1 MDLSWDELRLFLA
14 VARLGG
20 LSAAVETTGLSPATL
35 GRRMAAL
42 EAAVGAALFER
53 SPKGYRLTATGEDL
67 LEHAGEVEAAMAR
80 LERWRSGSVGPRVV
94 RISAGAWTSA
104 FLAAQVEAL
113 WRVGDPFQLEFVTAA
128 ARVDIGRRAADI
140 GIRNARPTERWLA
153 ARRIGGVAFA
163 LYCGRQLVNGVAAGL
178 FVGVSGD
185 GAETPSARWL
195 RARHEDRIAA
205 RGNDPMSVRELAAAG
220 AGLAVLPCFI
230 GDGDAR
236 LVRVAP
242 PIAELTSEQWL
253 VTHHEGRREPAVH
266 AVAERI
272 AALMKAKARLFRG
285 ETPQPGADAAPDRVA
300 RQASAVGG
308 LASQP

>member
-20 LSAAVETTGLSPATL
+20 LSAAAAKTGLSPATL

-42 EAAVGAALFER
+42 EAGIGTALFER
-53 SPKGYRLTATGEDL
+53 SPKGYRTTPAGEDL
-67 LEHAGEVEAAMAR
+67 LERAAEVEAAMAR
-80 LERWRSGSVGPRVV
+80 LERWRQGSVGARVV

-104 FLAAQVEAL
+104 FLAAQVGAL
-113 WRVGDPFQLEFVTAA
+113 WQADDPFQIELVTAA
-128 ARVDIGRRAADI
+128 ARVDIGRRAADL

-153 ARRIGGVAFA
+153 ARRIGRVAFA
-163 LYCGRQLVNGVAAGL
+163 LYSGRRLINGVAAGL
-178 FVGVSGD
+178 FVGVSGE
-185 GAETPSARWL
+185 GAETPSGRWL

-236 LVRVAP
+236 LVRVAA
-242 PIAELTSEQWL
+242 PIAELASEQWL
-253 VTHHEGRREPAVH
+253 VMHHEGRHEPAVRT
-266 AVAERI
+266 VGERI
-272 AALMKAKARLFRG
+272 AALMRTHANLFRG
-285 ETPQPGADAAPDRVA
+285 EAPR
-300 RQASAVGG
+300 
-308 LASQP
+308 P